1 MFIYLV
7 NNLKK
12 KTIQMFKVRYLS
24 IFAALLFQTDKALYF
39 SLKTETTDIHYTH
52 GVSHLRI
59 KQQQTD
65 ASNK

>member
-12 KTIQMFKVRYLS
+12 NIQMFRVRYFS

-39 SLKTETTDIHYTH
+39 FLKTETTDIRYTY

-59 KQQQTD
+59 KQQQET
-65 ASNK
+65 N